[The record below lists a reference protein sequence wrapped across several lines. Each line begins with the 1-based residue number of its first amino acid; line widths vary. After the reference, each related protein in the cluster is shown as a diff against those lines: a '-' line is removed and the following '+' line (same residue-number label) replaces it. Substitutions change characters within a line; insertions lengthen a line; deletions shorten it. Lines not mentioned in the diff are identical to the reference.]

1 MTRGYARSSA
11 EAHLYMDRQPCAC
24 GETAFERHAAVV
36 SDGDALCSRY
46 AGTCQRCGVPRTFV
60 FELSDMVQPVS
71 ARLSYGGDEPSRLL
85 DPGEWLELADEHAAR
100 TPATLRDRAIARAA
114 LEEVMK
120 FLPPGADRIP
130 DDVFFTDRGRA
141 MLSATPDRFARDQ
154 LEAQLA
160 TDRDRDGSTA
170 AAAESRGSTAAPDS
184 GYDDDDDDDDDDD
197 EEVTSESASA
207 IAPTDPL
214 AVPDL
219 IAALAEAVV
228 RQEGFAGNDL
238 RRHATDLAGQL
249 HTFVRMYQIQARE
262 ELTRREST
270 AEIEQ
275 LLDTIVRTGTPIGAA
290 LAARSDDVLDA
301 FRQVGIAE
309 ISRGIQVLMQWM
321 RDPTAEHRAPVEQ
334 LLAELQA
341 TMGASPG
348 ETAEAEASLRRIDR
362 NVRASLGVFGQARP
376 TRPRRS

>member
-1 MTRGYARSSA
+1 
-11 EAHLYMDRQPCAC
+11 
-24 GETAFERHAAVV
+24 
-36 SDGDALCSRY
+36 
-46 AGTCQRCGVPRTFV
+46 V
-60 FELSDMVQPVS
+60 FELSDTVQPVS

-100 TPATLRDRAIARAA
+100 TPAALRDRAIARAA

-130 DDVFFTDRGRA
+130 DDVFVTDRGRA

-160 TDRDRDGSTA
+160 TDRDRDGSTEPA
-170 AAAESRGSTAAPDS
+170 APAAESRGSTAAPDA
-184 GYDDDDDDDDDDD
+184 GYDDGDDD
-197 EEVTSESASA
+197 EVTSESAA
-207 IAPTDPL
+207 GIAPTGSL

-228 RQEGFAGNDL
+228 HQEGFAGNDL
-238 RRHATDLAGQL
+238 RRHATDLTGQL

-290 LAARSDDVLDA
+290 LAARRDDVLDA

>member
-1 MTRGYARSSA
+1 MTRRYARSSA
-11 EAHLYMDRQPCAC
+11 EAHLYMDRQPCVC
-24 GETAFERHAAVV
+24 GESAFERHAAVI

-60 FELSDMVQPVS
+60 FELPDAVQPVS
-71 ARLSYGGDEPSRLL
+71 ARLAYGGDEPSRLL
-85 DPGEWLELADEHAAR
+85 DPGEWLEIADEHAAR

-120 FLPPGADRIP
+120 FLPPGAERIP

-141 MLSATPDRFARDQ
+141 LLSAAPDRLARDQ

-160 TDRDRDGSTA
+160 IYRDRDVSDKRVVAGDPHRAGSGDA
-170 AAAESRGSTAAPDS
+170 
-184 GYDDDDDDDDDDD
+184 DDGPDDDD
-197 EEVTSESASA
+197 EVTTEST
-207 IAPTDPL
+207 IEPVDPR

-219 IAALAEAVV
+219 IGALAEAVV
-228 RQEGFAGNDL
+228 RQEGFTGNDL

-249 HTFVRMYQIQARE
+249 HTFVHMYQIQARE

-290 LAARSDDVLDA
+290 VAARRDDIVDA

-309 ISRGIQVLMQWM
+309 ISRGIQVLMHWM
-321 RDPTAEHRAPVEQ
+321 RDPSAEHRAPVEQ

-341 TMGASPG
+341 SMGGSPG
-348 ETAEAEASLRRIDR
+348 GIAEAEASLRRIDR
-362 NVRASLGVFGQARP
+362 SVRASLDVFGQARP
-376 TRPRRS
+376 SRPRRS

>member
-1 MTRGYARSSA
+1 MTRRYARSSA

-24 GETAFERHAAVV
+24 GETAFERHAAVI

-85 DPGEWLELADEHAAR
+85 DPAEWLEVADEHAAR
-100 TPATLRDRAIARAA
+100 TPATSRDRAIARAA
-114 LEEVMK
+114 REEVLK

-130 DDVFFTDRGRA
+130 DDAFFTDRGRA
-141 MLSATPDRFARDQ
+141 MLSAAPDRFARDQ

-170 AAAESRGSTAAPDS
+170 PAAPAAVEPRDAAAPDG
-184 GYDDDDDDDDDDD
+184 GYDDDDDDD
-197 EEVTSESASA
+197 EVTSESATV

-214 AVPDL
+214 AVADL

-228 RQEGFAGNDL
+228 REEGFAANDL

-249 HTFVRMYQIQARE
+249 HTFVHMYQIQARE

-275 LLDTIVRTGTPIGAA
+275 LLDTVVRTGTPIGAA
-290 LAARSDDVLDA
+290 LAARRDDVLDA

-309 ISRGIQVLMQWM
+309 ISRGIEVLMKWM

-334 LLAELQA
+334 LLAELQS

-362 NVRASLGVFGQARP
+362 SVRASLDVFGQARP